1 MHVGLSQL
9 QFITSLGCACPCLG
23 VGVGVH
29 SDKTKAT
36 LPFERKFRRWASV
49 LTQCVRATLSTQT
62 NDVLSLEQVIRSAY
76 SLSFCDSGSHGLIG

>member
-36 LPFERKFRRWASV
+36 LPLERKFRRWAAV
-49 LTQCVRATLSTQT
+49 LTQCVRQPYPRKPMMCYLWNKS
-62 NDVLSLEQVIRSAY
+62 
-76 SLSFCDSGSHGLIG
+76 